1 MKKLMLLAAM
11 LAMTLV
17 VAAPAV
23 AQVSE
28 EFGQEIE
35 DTGNVGTNFSATG
48 GGNSANQCAGGAIQ
62 FGQSGNTQNGQG
74 GLQYTS
80 TSDDIEAEG
89 SSFGVTPTVS
99 AECKQQIQQATAAG
113 KAAPPPPPAPS
124 PAAPSKAAPPPAAPS
139 KAAPSP
145 AAPSKAASP
154 PAPPKAGA
162 EAKKELPKTGG
173 GSAASLFGLGAGAL
187 LVGGGLLVRK
197 IVR

>member
-11 LAMTLV
+11 LAMTPV

-28 EFGQEIE
+28 EFEQEIDE
-35 DTGNVGTNFSATG
+35 TGGIEANFSAESTG
-48 GGNSANQCAGGAIQ
+48 DSADQCAGGAIQ
-62 FGQSGNTQNGQG
+62 FGQSGNTQNTQG

-89 SSFGVTPTVS
+89 SSFGMTPTVS
-99 AECKQQIQQATAAG
+99 SECKQQVQQAAAAG
-113 KAAPPPPPAPS
+113 KAAPPPPPPPPPS
-124 PAAPSKAAPPPAAPS
+124 PAPSKAAPPPPPPAPS
-139 KAAPSP
+139 KAEAP
-145 AAPSKAASP
+145 KAEA
-154 PAPPKAGA
+154 KAGA
-162 EAKKELPKTGG
+162 EAKKELPKTG

-187 LVGGGLLVRK
+187 LVGGGLLVRR

>member
-1 MKKLMLLAAM
+1 LKELMLLAAM
-11 LAMTLV
+11 LAMMLV

-124 PAAPSKAAPPPAAPS
+124 PPPAASS

-197 IVR
+197 IVQ

>member
-48 GGNSANQCAGGAIQ
+48 GGDSANQCAGGAIQ

-99 AECKQQIQQATAAG
+99 AECKQQIQQAAAAG
-113 KAAPPPPPAPS
+113 KAAPPPPPPAPS
-124 PAAPSKAAPPPAAPS
+124 PAAPSKAAPP
-139 KAAPSP
+139 P

>member
-1 MKKLMLLAAM
+1 MLLAAM
-11 LAMTLV
+11 LAMMLV

-99 AECKQQIQQATAAG
+99 AECKQQVQQAAAAG

-124 PAAPSKAAPPPAAPS
+124 PPPAASS

-145 AAPSKAASP
+145 AAPSKTASP

-197 IVR
+197 IVQ

>member
-11 LAMTLV
+11 LAMMLV

-124 PAAPSKAAPPPAAPS
+124 PPPAASS

-197 IVR
+197 IVQ

>member
-1 MKKLMLLAAM
+1 LKKLMLLAAM

-99 AECKQQIQQATAAG
+99 AECKQQIQQAAAAG

-124 PAAPSKAAPPPAAPS
+124 PAAPSKAAPP
-139 KAAPSP
+139 P

>member
-1 MKKLMLLAAM
+1 MKELMLLAAM
-11 LAMTLV
+11 LAMMLV

-139 KAAPSP
+139 KAA
-145 AAPSKAASP
+145 SP

-197 IVR
+197 IVQ